1 MNVLDN
7 QAAHISQDS
16 IMGNMSYGSTGDVG
30 GGDGYNETDNRD
42 DDGWADCFDVTASVS
57 LSEGFDVGV
66 SADVGCLTD
75 NLMDGSVTTGQGS
88 NSDWGFGDFW

>member
-1 MNVLDN
+1 MQNKEVSFSWFGKTLWKFTP
-7 QAAHISQDS
+7 IF
-16 IMGNMSYGSTGDVG
+16 
-30 GGDGYNETDNRD
+30 
-42 DDGWADCFDVTASVS
+42 ADCFDVTASVS

-88 NSDWGFGDFW
+88 NSDWGFFGDFW